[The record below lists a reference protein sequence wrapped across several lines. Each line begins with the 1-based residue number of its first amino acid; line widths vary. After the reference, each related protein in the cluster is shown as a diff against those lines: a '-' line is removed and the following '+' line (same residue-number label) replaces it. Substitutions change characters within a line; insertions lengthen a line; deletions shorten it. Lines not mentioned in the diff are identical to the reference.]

1 MLFRKLLVVLGAVF
15 VIAGIGLC
23 IAWVGQL
30 RNREVEVTG
39 PAVSPAG
46 IEQAILSATQAIP
59 AGALLR
65 SDDIGWKDVGAAG
78 VQAGNL
84 MRGQVSETEFF
95 GAITRRGFAAGEALI
110 ASDLVKPNDRR
121 FLAAVLKPG
130 RRALSVSVDA
140 AQSGAGLVLPGDYVD
155 VILTQDFGDKID
167 IGRRTVSET
176 VLSNVRIVAVD
187 QSLDAQLSTVA
198 EHTAL
203 GADSRIPKTVTLE
216 LFERQAET
224 LLVAAQLGKFQLAVR
239 PLMGS
244 SDVQIEDE
252 QVAKPLWASDVSPAL
267 KRFAPA
273 PPTLAKTEPQPTP
286 PSAPLPCEKSAAGP
300 LECSVRRPPP
310 ALSRYRAPAGAP
322 GQISQSPSGTPPR
335 EALNE

>member
-1 MLFRKLLVVLGAVF
+1 MLFRKLLIVLGAVF
-15 VIAGIGLC
+15 VIAGVGLC

-30 RNREVEVTG
+30 RNREIEV
-39 PAVSPAG
+39 ASPAAAPAAS
-46 IEQAILSATQAIP
+46 EQAILSATRAIP
-59 AGALLR
+59 AGELLR
-65 SDDIGWKDVGAAG
+65 SDDIGWKNVGAAG

-84 MRGQVSETEFF
+84 LRGQVAETEFF
-95 GAITRRGFAAGEALI
+95 GAITRRDFAAGEGLI

-140 AQSGAGLVLPGDYVD
+140 AQSAAGLVLPGDYVD

-176 VLSNVRIVAVD
+176 VLWNVRVIAVD
-187 QSLDAQLSTVA
+187 QSLDAQTSTVA

-203 GADSRIPKTVTLE
+203 GAESHIPKTVTLE
-216 LFERQAET
+216 MFERQAET

-239 PLMGS
+239 PLVGS
-244 SDVQIEDE
+244 GDVKIED
-252 QVAKPLWASDVSPAL
+252 QHIAKPLWASDVSPAL
-267 KRFAPA
+267 KRFAAA
-273 PPTLAKTEPQPTP
+273 PPPLARTEPPQPP
-286 PSAPLPCEKSAAGP
+286 PAPLPCEKSAAGP

-310 ALSRYRAPAGAP
+310 ALSRYHPPAAAP
-322 GQISQSPSGTPPR
+322 GGIPQSPSEAPPR
-335 EALNE
+335 EAHNE